1 MLFSII
7 FAYLGYTYDHV
18 TGAIIGALIGFTID
32 ASIKAQRQKRRYRR
46 EAKRAIRQDADHI
59 FMECFFALLAK
70 LCRADGVISREEIAA
85 VERIIKETL
94 KIKKKRK
101 VKEAIHFF
109 ELGKNSNT
117 SFHLYALH
125 LCELYVDDPQFLRNT
140 CQLLFE
146 LAITDGPINANEEK
160 MIRQCAEIFGVH
172 EVEYR
177 EILSQYYVAPKMKAR
192 SGASRSNGSQSS
204 QGRSNFQE
212 EESEVA
218 AANHDCF
225 KVLGCEKTDPIE
237 KIKQAYRKLVNE
249 YHPDKIIGKDLPSEF
264 VKFANTKFQEIQSA
278 YEEAKKIKGAA

>member
-1 MLFSII
+1 M
-7 FAYLGYTYDHV
+7 
-18 TGAIIGALIGFTID
+18 
-32 ASIKAQRQKRRYRR
+32 
-46 EAKRAIRQDADHI
+46 RQDADHI

-70 LCRADGVISREEIAA
+70 LCRADGVISKEEIAA

-101 VKEAIHFF
+101 VKEAISFF

-117 SFHLYALH
+117 SFHLYALR
-125 LCELYVDDPQFLRNT
+125 LCELYVDDPQFLRNAT
-140 CQLLFE
+140 QLLFE

-160 MIRQCAEIFGVH
+160 MIRQCAEIFGIH

-177 EILSQYYVAPKMKAR
+177 EILSHYFVAPKMKAR
-192 SGASRSNGSQSS
+192 ASASRSNGSSQSS
-204 QGRSNFQE
+204 QRQSSFQE
-212 EESEVA
+212 EESPITA
-218 AANHDCF
+218 ASADCF

-278 YEEAKKIKGAA
+278 YEEAKKIKGAV